1 MTIYDHRVSPPVAYR
16 TTGPCVLIGG
26 VSMPVGNLPAGVYLD
41 GGADPV
47 PSGQIATAWTRVVRD
62 GLSVAVPTCEPAPE
76 PTMAELAAVP
86 LSKLKLRLAMRAQGL
101 EAAMDAAI
109 DATPQTAA
117 EWADADTVRLDYPL
131 LAAAL
136 VEFREQ
142 AGWTDADVAA
152 LVAAARA

>member
-1 MTIYDHRVSPPVAYR
+1 MTIYDHRAYPPVAYHAS
-16 TTGPCVLIGG
+16 GPCVLIGG
-26 VSMPVGNLPAGVYLD
+26 ASMPVANLPAGVYLD

-47 PSGQIATAWTRVVRD
+47 PLGQIATAWTRVVRD
-62 GLSVAVPTCEPAPE
+62 GLSVAVPTCEAAPE

-101 EAAMDAAI
+101 ETVMDAAI
-109 DATPQTAA
+109 EATPQAA
-117 EWADADTVRLDYPL
+117 KEWADADTVRLDYPT

-136 VEFREQ
+136 VAFREQ
-142 AGWTDADVAA
+142 DGWTDADVAA